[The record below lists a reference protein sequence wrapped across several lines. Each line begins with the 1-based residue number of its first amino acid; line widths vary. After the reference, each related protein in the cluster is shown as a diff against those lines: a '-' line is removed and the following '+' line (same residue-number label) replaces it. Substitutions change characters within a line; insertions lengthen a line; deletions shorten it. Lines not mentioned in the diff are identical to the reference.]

1 MPLSSEPPLPPAERW
16 PLATVLVVDDEP
28 GMCNFL
34 VKTLAT
40 RVGQVFSAESAEAAD
55 VLMRHHRFDLVV
67 LDIAL
72 PGISGIDWL
81 KQLRERGF
89 AGEVVL
95 ITAFADLDTAIEA
108 LRAGASDFLLKPF
121 RVTQILNAVRQG
133 LERALL
139 RRENW
144 VLRRALSQRMPDGD
158 GLVGPSIA
166 IKGLQAALQRVAAVD
181 STVLLSGESGTG
193 KELAALALHRNSP
206 RAARPFVPVNCAT
219 MSPDLIDSELFGQ
232 AQAPQAGMR
241 SGAGTNT
248 PVSPRKGRDGLFVY
262 AQGGTLF
269 LDEVGELPLPQQATL
284 LRVLEERRIRP
295 VGSEQEI
302 PVDVRI
308 VAATNR
314 DLREMAS
321 AGRFR
326 EDLYFRLSG
335 FSIHVPPLRE
345 RREDIPALLRFL
357 LAHGAERFGVV
368 GRLVID
374 PDAEEILNA
383 YDWPGNVRELENVLQ
398 RATILAEHGRITV
411 ADLPPQITP
420 VLPLLGAS
428 ATAPQ
433 GSGPLRDHVREF
445 EHALILRAIEDN
457 GGDRRT
463 AAQRLG
469 IGLSSLYR
477 KLEEYELARGPD
489 APGAA

>member
-1 MPLSSEPPLPPAERW
+1 MSSSLQI
-16 PLATVLVVDDEP
+16 LVIDDEP
-28 GMCNFL
+28 AIRQILTASMTRTGHSVEVASGGRQAL
-34 VKTLAT
+34 LRLAKGDVEVALCDINMPDLT
-40 RVGQVFSAESAEAAD
+40 GIEVVREARA
-55 VLMRHHRFDLVV
+55 
-67 LDIAL
+67 A
-72 PGISGIDWL
+72 GIDTT
-81 KQLRERGF
+81 F
-89 AGEVVL
+89 
-95 ITAFADLDTAIEA
+95 IMMTAYSSVDTAIEA
-108 LRAGASDFLLKPF
+108 MKAGAFDYMIKPVRSDELAQRLVQIADMRGLRGENETLRKLVVGRRDDPCPTVSPLM
-121 RVTQILNAVRQG
+121 RVLDR
-133 LERALL
+133 L
-139 RRENW
+139 
-144 VLRRALSQRMPDGD
+144 
-158 GLVGPSIA
+158 IA
-166 IKGLQAALQRVAAVD
+166 KVAPTD
-181 STVLLSGESGTG
+181 STVLVSGESGTG
-193 KELAALALHRNSP
+193 KGVVA
-206 RAARPFVPVNCAT
+206 RAIHQQSLRADRAFIPVNCGAI
-219 MSPDLIDSELFGQ
+219 PENLLESEFFGHTK
-232 AQAPQAGMR
+232 
-241 SGAGTNT
+241 GAFTGADRA
-248 PVSPRKGRDGLFVY
+248 RKGLFLE
-262 AQGGTLF
+262 ADKGTIF
-269 LDEVGELPLPQQATL
+269 LDEIGELPLALQVKL
-284 LRVLEERRIRP
+284 LHVLEAKEVRP
-295 VGSEQEI
+295 LGSEQVRK
-302 PVDVRI
+302 VDVRI

-420 VLPLLGAS
+420 VLPLLGANAAS
-428 ATAPQ
+428 PQ
-433 GSGPLRDHVREF
+433 GNGPLRDHVREF
-445 EHALILRAIEDN
+445 EHTLILRAIEDN

-477 KLEEYELARGPD
+477 KLEEYELARSPD